1 MKKRTNVY
9 VTAIFLAVL
18 LVLCTACGNKAEFK
32 KTSTNLYFG
41 DTESSDPLRI
51 LVDIQ
56 TSNMNYSEI
65 ERAMEELLSAVKTDI
80 GEQDVIVEFIPN
92 PIAEQA
98 EQAEQNLVA
107 RKAVVSR
114 VRTEIMAGAGP
125 DVFIMTYQTNVSAT
139 GHDMD
144 SGDILFKSP
153 QKVMENGLF
162 LPLDDYIEN
171 NTQHAEW
178 EKLPQ
183 VIMDAG
189 RNYEGQQIIPLA
201 YTLPVMIYPKEVFDY
216 TPERVMTWSDMLTD
230 PEISP
235 YAADFINSYG
245 YFGYNLGLRL
255 GSGYLNPYL
264 EFSLGKIA
272 DYETGELLFT
282 EEELWQRVQEI
293 IALPQEDVQT
303 DAVDRLLGT
312 KVRSY
317 NQPITLLPLYSD
329 DGGVSARI
337 EYYAAVNRN
346 TKWPEESFKVID
358 VLMSA
363 EAQQSFHIYT
373 DMMCAYYLGVTSP
386 MYDELYKKDS
396 MLQMYV
402 SEENYNEICELREQI
417 TSAYFDGEPSAL
429 LDNLIQKCIAMP
441 EQAEHLVKA
450 AYEDLQRRVR
460 E

>member
-1 MKKRTNVY
+1 MKKRINVY
-9 VTAIFLAVL
+9 ITSIFLAVL
-18 LVLCTACGNKAEFK
+18 LVVCTACGNKAEFK

-80 GEQDVIVEFIPN
+80 GEQDVIVEFIPI
-92 PIAEQA
+92 PITEQA
-98 EQAEQNLVA
+98 EQDLVA
-107 RKAVVSR
+107 RKTAVSR
-114 VRTEIMAGAGP
+114 LRTEIMAGAGP
-125 DVFIMTYQTNVSAT
+125 DVFIMTYQRNTGAA

-153 QKVMENGLF
+153 QKVMESGLF
-162 LPLDDYIEN
+162 LPLDEYIAN
-171 NTQHAEW
+171 NTKHTEW
-178 EKLPQ
+178 EKFPQ
-183 VIMDAG
+183 AVMDAG
-189 RNYEGQQIIPLA
+189 RNDEGQQIIPLA

-216 TPERVMTWSDMLTD
+216 TPERLMTWDDMLTD
-230 PEISP
+230 PELSP
-235 YAADFINSYG
+235 YAADLINSYG
-245 YFGYNLGLRL
+245 YYDYKFDERL
-255 GSGYLNPYL
+255 SPGYLNPYL
-264 EFSLGKIA
+264 EFSLGEIA

-282 EEELWQRVQEI
+282 EEELWQHVQEI
-293 IALPQEDVQT
+293 IALPSEDVQP
-303 DAVDRLLGT
+303 DAEDKLLGV

-317 NQPITLLPLYSD
+317 TQPITLLPLYSD

-337 EYYAAVNRN
+337 DYYAAVNRN

-358 VLMSA
+358 ILMSA
-363 EAQQSFHIYT
+363 KAQQSFQIYT
-373 DMMCAYYLGVTSP
+373 NMMCSYIGTTYP

-396 MLQMYV
+396 TIQMHA

-417 TSAYFDGEPSAL
+417 TSAYFDGEPSAAMS
-429 LDNLIQKCIAMP
+429 NLVEKCIIYP
-441 EQAEHLVKA
+441 NQAEYLVKGV
-450 AYEDLQRRVR
+450 YEDLQRRVR

>member
-1 MKKRTNVY
+1 MKKRIGVHFA
-9 VTAIFLAVL
+9 VVFLAIL

-51 LVDIQ
+51 CIDIQ
-56 TSNMNYSEI
+56 TSELTSMQI
-65 ERAMEELLSAVKTDI
+65 EQAMEELLSAVRTDI
-80 GEQDVIVEFIPN
+80 GEQDVIIEFIPN
-92 PIAEQA
+92 QTATDDS
-98 EQAEQNLVA
+98 VA
-107 RKAVVSR
+107 RKTAISR
-114 VRTEIMAGAGP
+114 LRTEIMAGAGP
-125 DVFIMTYQTNVSAT
+125 DVFIMTYQRNAGAM

-144 SGDILFKSP
+144 AGDILFKSP

-171 NTQHAEW
+171 NTQHTEW

-189 RNYEGQQIIPLA
+189 RNDEGQQIIPLA

-216 TPERVMTWSDMLTD
+216 TPERLMMWDDMLTD

-235 YAADFINSYG
+235 YAADLINSYG
-245 YFGYNLGLRL
+245 YYDYESGERL
-255 GSGYLNPYL
+255 SPGYLNPYL
-264 EFSLGKIA
+264 EFSLGEIA

-346 TKWPEESFKVID
+346 TKFPEESFKVID
-358 VLMSA
+358 VLTSPK
-363 EAQQSFHIYT
+363 AQQSFQIYST
-373 DMMCAYYLGVTSP
+373 FMCNYLDGTYP
-386 MYDELYKKDS
+386 MYDEFYKKDS
-396 MLQMYV
+396 SIQMHT
-402 SEENYNEICELREQI
+402 SQENYNEIRELREQI
-417 TSAYFDGEPSAL
+417 TSAYFDGEPSAAMSGL
-429 LDNLIQKCIAMP
+429 VEKCIVDP
-441 EQAEHLVKA
+441 NQAEYLVKGV
-450 AYEDLQRRVR
+450 YEDLERRVR